1 MTGVQTCAL
10 PISTNLAASR
20 GVIRANDVSQLK
32 AAFARVSDILA
43 GSALDKPPILVE
55 EYLPGE
61 EVALDGLMDQ
71 GELHLLALFDKPDPL
86 TGPFFPETIYIT
98 PSRSE
103 EHTSELQ
110 SRTNLVCRLL
120 L

>member
-1 MTGVQTCAL
+1 
-10 PISTNLAASR
+10 
-20 GVIRANDVSQLK
+20 
-32 AAFARVSDILA
+32 
-43 GSALDKPPILVE
+43 VE

-98 PSRSE
+98 PSRRSSTE
-103 EHTSELQ
+103 RVRIEQTVLDAAVALGLFHGPIHAELRINEGQ
-110 SRTNLVCRLL
+110 VHLL
-120 L
+120 